1 MLILGIFPFFGGNFS
16 KGQVALTKQMN
27 FRQRSKGGRGVV
39 FNPKIYVTD
48 FGPLNRAFR
57 GKI

>member
-27 FRQRSKGGRGVV
+27 FRQRSKGGGVI

-48 FGPLNRAFR
+48 FGPFNRAF
-57 GKI
+57 